1 VIIAVFLIPGLT
13 GVQAAEVRLE
23 KDLTR
28 LSARDH
34 LLDAGICVLAKDDLV
49 HCKESLERWCGMDY
63 TFEDSREGRLFATL
77 IAAAEENK

>member
-1 VIIAVFLIPGLT
+1 M
-13 GVQAAEVRLE
+13 E

-34 LLDAGICVLAKDDLV
+34 FLDAGICVLAKDDV
-49 HCKESLERWCGMDY
+49 VYASECLERWCGMDY

-77 IAAAEENK
+77 IQACKDNK